1 VSGYEFIDEKF
12 MSAVEKEA
20 VLNNWVRFL
29 KNGCKREQFT
39 NRLYKHLINHCMF
52 IAHYSRHGFYDFYFT
67 TPERLR
73 KFLSQF
79 DGRGACMSVEYGM
92 DIWLTG
98 EYSDLNRAMV
108 QQAIPHVRSLI
119 DVCDSSER
127 ERDLAQARLLLS
139 KHGVFLEDPPEKL
152 EK

>member
-20 VLNNWVRFL
+20 VLNNWVRF
-29 KNGCKREQFT
+29 
-39 NRLYKHLINHCMF
+39 LINHCMF

-98 EYSDLNRAMV
+98 EYSDLNQAMV
-108 QQAIPHVRSLI
+108 RGAMLYIPGLI
-119 DVCDSSER
+119 DACESSER
-127 ERDLAQARLLLS
+127 ERDLARAKQLLA